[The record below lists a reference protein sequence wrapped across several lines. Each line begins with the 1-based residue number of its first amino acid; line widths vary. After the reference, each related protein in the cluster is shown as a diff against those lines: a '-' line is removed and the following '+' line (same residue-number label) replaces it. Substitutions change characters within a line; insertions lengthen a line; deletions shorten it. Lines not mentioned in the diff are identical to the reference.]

1 MAITVK
7 KTVLWRKELNNQ
19 PGALAAALEPLAQ
32 AESDLKLVMLYRFPG
47 TDRGAVEVHP
57 ISGRKSIG
65 IARSTGLAPSSIPV
79 LLVEGDNRVGLGNTL
94 AKALADAGIN
104 VSFLMA
110 QVVGRRYAAVFGF
123 ENDTDATKAATQIK
137 RVAAAAGRSGVGRP

>member
-19 PGALAAALEPLAQ
+19 PGTLAGALEPLAQ
-32 AESDLKLVMLYRFPG
+32 SETDLKLVMLYRFPG
-47 TDRGAVEVHP
+47 TDKGAVEVHP
-57 ISGRKSIG
+57 IAGRKAIG

-79 LLVEGDNRVGLGNTL
+79 LLVEGDNRTGLGYAV
-94 AKALADAGIN
+94 AKAVADSGVN

-123 ENDTDATKAATQIK
+123 ENDADATKAATLIK
-137 RVAAAAGRSGVGRP
+137 RVAARARSR

>member
-7 KTVLWRKELNNQ
+7 KTVLWRMELNNQ
-19 PGALAAALEPLAQ
+19 PGTLASALEPLAQ
-32 AESDLKLVMLYRFPG
+32 SGTDLTLVMLYRFPG
-47 TDRGAVEVHP
+47 TDKGAVEVHP
-57 ISGRKSIG
+57 ISGRKAIG

-79 LLVEGDNRVGLGNTL
+79 LLVEGDNRTGLGYAL
-94 AKALADAGIN
+94 AKAVADSGIN

-123 ENDTDATKAATQIK
+123 ENDTDATKAATLIK
-137 RVAAAAGRSGVGRP
+137 RVAATARRS